1 MNLPEST
8 APADNL
14 PGIAAATLD
23 PENPW
28 LGLFSYT
35 EETRA
40 YFHGRD
46 DETGELARRVQR
58 KLLSVLFGQS
68 GLGKTSLLRAG
79 LVPRLRAEGYCPVYV
94 RVVYAPDSP
103 SPSEQIKEAI
113 LKASTEAGYWT
124 QTGVAVEGESL
135 WEFMH
140 HRGDLL
146 RDAGGRTLLP
156 LLIFDQFEEVFT
168 LGQAD
173 DAGRLRAK
181 EYLAD
186 LADLVENRPPA
197 ALEARIEA
205 DDAAAEQFDF
215 ARADYRIL
223 IALREDYLAHL
234 EGVKSIMPSITQNR
248 MRLAR
253 MSGAQ
258 ALSAVV
264 KPGGRL
270 VTQEV
275 AESIVR
281 FVAGGSELGNAEIE
295 PSLLS
300 LICRE
305 LNTVRQQQGRTEIS
319 ADLLAGSRDTI
330 LSEFYERA
338 LADQPA
344 GVRRVVED
352 ELLTDSGH
360 RESLAEERVAKALV
374 AAGASPEALAT
385 LVNRRLLRIEDR
397 LDMRRVELTHDVL
410 CSVVLASREMR
421 HEREARDEAQRQL
434 AVQQQREAETKR
446 SLVRARMIAS
456 VCGVLMVVAVIG
468 AVFGWVNL
476 RRARLADAQAQQA
489 RADAEKLVGFLIED
503 FYTELQPTGRLET
516 LGKLA
521 HMSVAYYDGLP
532 AELVTPRTRSLRAM
546 ALIREGAAL
555 YASNADEDAAYR
567 KFGEAQATF
576 EKLRANGDTSEAATY
591 GLALALFEQ
600 GKDVV
605 GGGGA
610 RGTPEQLEQAAA
622 LLRPLVY
629 APKPARRPRQTYAE
643 ILNYLSHAQPK
654 ETGVATTREA
664 RTILKGLGALELTD
678 LQATA
683 AYADTA
689 DSEARH
695 LTTLGRLDE
704 AKVLAREVYALAE
717 QVLVKRP
724 GDLQSLTN
732 RYLASN
738 MLSTLAERQ
747 HDDAAAVDFAQR
759 SVEAAEEAIR
769 FNPSN
774 LDNWTAQVRAMGSV
788 AGLHYEHGDLAQA
801 LATGQAVMALAE
813 DKRAPAGLEIILAQG
828 ISNQMTQLQAALGR
842 NDEAERHRQVWQR
855 GMEAGLERYPAEDPR
870 RRVLANYDGRTLA
883 RLRLSQ
889 DQAQAALSLAR
900 ADLDR
905 LRKLDL
911 PAADAGV
918 QRVLYNVQR
927 ADLATGALA
936 ALHLGRGAEAEAMIR
951 QWQALPE
958 DTRSSNDDPEQTAAL
973 IAKSL
978 AHAVVL
984 QGRTEEAR
992 KLLQPALAYYRKQ
1005 QQEGAQGSSFRKD
1018 FATTLYVN
1026 ALTYPVGAPQRT
1038 QSLAEASQVLGGASA
1053 EIRQLLDFRQ
1063 LSGWIAA
1070 ARGGKTLG

>member
-1 MNLPEST
+1 MTSPEST
-8 APADNL
+8 SDENSSIDAV
-14 PGIAAATLD
+14 TLD
-23 PENPW
+23 PQNPW

-35 EETRA
+35 EETLA

-46 DETGELARRVQR
+46 EETAELARRVQR
-58 KLLSVLFGQS
+58 KLLTVLFGQS

-79 LVPRLRAEGYCPVYV
+79 LVPRLRAEGFCPVYV
-94 RVVYAPDSP
+94 RVDYAPDSP
-103 SPSEQIKEAI
+103 SPSEQIKDAI
-113 LKASTEAGYWT
+113 LKASTAAGYWT
-124 QTGVAVEGESL
+124 QAGAAVEGESL

-146 RDAGGRTLLP
+146 RDADGRTLMP

-173 DAGRLRAK
+173 DVGRKRAR
-181 EYLAD
+181 EFLEDLAD
-186 LADLVENRPPA
+186 LAENRPPA
-197 ALEARIEA
+197 KLEARIED
-205 DDAAAEQFDF
+205 DDAAAEDFDF

-234 EGVKSIMPSITQNR
+234 EGVKTIMPSITQNR

-253 MSGAQ
+253 MNGAQ

-264 KPGGRL
+264 KPGGKL
-270 VTQEV
+270 VSQEV

-305 LNTVRQQQGRTEIS
+305 LNTVRLAQGRSEIS

-352 ELLTDSGH
+352 ELLTDSGY
-360 RESLAEERVAKALV
+360 RESLAEERVTKALA
-374 AAGASPEALAT
+374 AAGAPTDALAT

-410 CSVVLASREMR
+410 CNVVLASRDQR
-421 HEREARDEAQRQL
+421 HANEAREEAERQL
-434 AVQQQREAETKR
+434 AVQQEREATTQR
-446 SLVRARMIAS
+446 ALVRARLIAT
-456 VCGVLMVVAVIG
+456 VCSVLMVVAAIS
-468 AVFGWVNL
+468 AIFGWVNL
-476 RRARLADAQAQQA
+476 RRARAADAQAQQA

-532 AELVTPRTRSLRAM
+532 PELVTPRTQTLRAM

-555 YASNADEDAAYR
+555 YTSGNDEDAAYQ

-576 EKLRANGDTSEAATY
+576 EKLRAAGDTSEAVTY

-605 GGGGA
+605 SGGGV
-610 RGTPEQLEQAAA
+610 RGTPQQLEQAAA

-629 APKPARRPRQTYAE
+629 APKPPRQSRQTYAE
-643 ILNYLSHAQPK
+643 VLNYLSHTQPE
-654 ETGVATTREA
+654 ETGVASTREA
-664 RTILKGLGALELTD
+664 RKILKGLGALELAD

-695 LTTLGRLDE
+695 LGTLGRLEE
-704 AKVLAREVYALAE
+704 AKVLAREVYGLAE
-717 QVLVKRP
+717 QVLAQRP
-724 GDLQSLTN
+724 GDLQSLSN
-732 RYLASN
+732 RYLAAD
-738 MLSTLAERQ
+738 MLSTLASRQ
-747 HDDAAAVDFAQR
+747 HDDAAAGDFAQR

-774 LDNWTAQVRAMGSV
+774 VDNWAALIRAMGSV
-788 AGLHYEHGDLAQA
+788 GQLQYERGEVTQT
-801 LATGQAVMALAE
+801 LATGQAVMALAQ
-813 DKRAPAGLEIILAQG
+813 DKRGPANLGLFISQG
-828 ISNQMTQLQAALGR
+828 IAGAMTQLQASLGQSAA
-842 NDEAERHRQVWQR
+842 AEETRQLWEQ
-855 GMEAGLERYPAEDPR
+855 GLEQGLVRYPEDDPR
-870 RRVLANYDGRTLA
+870 RLILGNIGGRTMA
-883 RLRLSQ
+883 RLRL
-889 DQAQAALSLAR
+889 AEGRPQAALSLAR

-905 LRKLDL
+905 IGQLKL
-911 PAADAGV
+911 PADSAVIQRTLHQV
-918 QRVLYNVQR
+918 QRGNFWTVSS
-927 ADLATGALA
+927 A
-936 ALHLGRGAEAEAMIR
+936 ALRLGHGAEAEAMIR
-951 QWQALPE
+951 QMQALPVDATSGE
-958 DTRSSNDDPEQTAAL
+958 DNPEE
-973 IAKSL
+973 IESRISRSL

-992 KLLQPALAYYRKQ
+992 KLLEPGLAYYRKQ
-1005 QQEGAQGSSFRKD
+1005 EQDGAKGTTFRRD
-1018 FATTLYVN
+1018 FATALIVS
-1026 ALTYPVGAPQRT
+1026 ALTHPAGTPERT
-1038 QSLAEASQVLGGASA
+1038 QALAQAQRLLDGAS
-1053 EIRQLLDFRQ
+1053 EEVQQ
-1063 LSGWIAA
+1063 LSEFRELNRWIPAA
-1070 ARGGKTLG
+1070 KAQS